1 MEEESKKAKLM
12 TRRDF
17 LLTSVAITL
26 GIPGCYSSE
35 DKKNK
40 QDVKQENEWIDH
52 VDKPEKDF
60 PTSPEVIKPD
70 PVPESV
76 APTKQSDHVLYYE
89 RQDADYAKYRQSFN
103 KRITHSPKIIAVCL
117 DETGVQEAVKYAN
130 YYQLP
135 IAIKS
140 GGHSFEGYCLNNDG
154 MVIVLSKLNTKAY
167 NKATG
172 SFVAGPGCKL
182 GDVYAYLNQFGKL
195 LPAGS
200 CGGVGVGGLTL
211 GGGYGFFARM
221 HGLTC
226 DHLTKVK
233 MVDGEGKLHN
243 SVDKPD
249 LLWACRGGGN
259 GNFGVI
265 TELTFNTVAAPKNFT
280 SYVFKF
286 YKLTPKTA
294 EATAKLWFSAM
305 ETLPRSCYGSY
316 ILNGKTLTVLITD
329 TEEKASA
336 TLKSIV
342 SKLNAKASR
351 RASARK
357 RPLLKA
363 LNAYKGRPDPL
374 FFKNVSAG
382 YYKGFD
388 DIAPTFQNIA
398 AMIRKKQGMTVILQ
412 INTMGGEIA
421 NQEKAASA
429 AYPHRQFGFLGE
441 LQIYYDRESQGA
453 KAVATVKNI
462 QQEFLKAGVTSHYRN
477 YPDIDLPNW
486 ETAYYGESYA
496 RLKGFKNRF
505 DPNDHI
511 QHPQSIKPS

>member
-1 MEEESKKAKLM
+1 MEEETKKTKLM

-17 LLTSVAITL
+17 LFTSVAITL
-26 GIPGCYSSE
+26 GIPGCYSSD

-40 QDVKQENEWIDH
+40 QDAKQQNEPID
-52 VDKPEKDF
+52 DIGKPEEEPSSGNVNK
-60 PTSPEVIKPD
+60 PTPEPE
-70 PVPESV
+70 PVV
-76 APTKQSDHVLYYE
+76 PTKQSDHVLYYE
-89 RQDADYAKYRQSFN
+89 RQDAEYAKYRQAFN

-154 MVIVLSKLNTKAY
+154 MVISLAKLNTKAY
-167 NKATG
+167 DEATER
-172 SFVAGPGCKL
+172 FVAGPGCKL
-182 GDVYAYLNQFGKL
+182 GEVYQYLNTFGKL

-200 CGGVGVGGLTL
+200 CGGVGVAGLTL
-211 GGGYGFFARM
+211 GGGYGFFSRE

-233 MVDGEGKLHN
+233 MVDGEGNMHN
-243 SVDKPD
+243 SDDNPD

-265 TELTFNTVAAPKNFT
+265 TELTFKTVVAPKNFT

-286 YKLTPKTA
+286 YKLTPKKA
-294 EATAKLWFSAM
+294 EELAKMWFSAM

-316 ILNGKTLTVLITD
+316 ILNGKTLTVLVTN
-329 TEEKASA
+329 TEEKESSA
-336 TLKSIV
+336 LKIIV
-342 SKLNAKASR
+342 SKLNAKADK

-374 FFKNVSAG
+374 FFKNVSGG

-388 DIAPTFQNIA
+388 DIASVFQTIA
-398 AMIRKKQGMTVILQ
+398 AMIQKKQGMTTLLQ
-412 INTMGGEIA
+412 INTLGGEIA
-421 NQEKAASA
+421 NEEKTDSA

-441 LQIYYDRESQGA
+441 LQVYYDRESQGA
-453 KAVATVKNI
+453 KAATKVQNI
-462 QQEFLKAGVTSHYRN
+462 QQAFLKAGVTRHYRN

-486 ETAYYGESYA
+486 EQAYYGESYE
-496 RLKGFKNRF
+496 RLRGFKNRF